1 VTRAVYWRITR
12 ALQWLLIAVAIFPVQ
27 TVHASDNPIITQP
40 TDFWFSYSE
49 TTQFTARTYDP
60 PGYPSDPHLWLYNS
74 DTGVLVAANDDY
86 YGLQSNID
94 ISLPAGNYRLRAGIC
109 CGNPDAWNTWNNT
122 WNVQYE
128 LSFNGNP
135 INTTTTTPETTTTWA
150 PTTTSTEPTTTTS
163 TTVPETTVPVTE
175 PPTTT
180 STVVETT
187 TTTTTAAPTVTSVI
201 QTTSTTVT
209 TVAPTVAPSTEAPI
223 ITTAPPVVIPP
234 PASTTSTTTTVVS
247 TSTSTSIPESTSPT
261 TTVPEEVN
269 DSTAVVDEL
278 VSSITELNSEE
289 IDQLIDT
296 IDIAELDTEVIGEL
310 LSNEVLV
317 ELTDAQTEALIS
329 SIAEADLT
337 DEQAEQIAL
346 TLSEAPDGVKEEF
359 ESQINVFGGQFD
371 SYVPTGS
378 NVSVGVR
385 RVIVAATA
393 VVFAMPTPTT
403 RVRK

>member
-1 VTRAVYWRITR
+1 MTRAVYWRITR
-12 ALQWLLIAVAIFPVQ
+12 ALQWLLLVIAIFPVSTAKAEAETY
-27 TVHASDNPIITQP
+27 TVTGANDLWFTYTEPSD
-40 TDFWFSYSE
+40 FKV
-49 TTQFTARTYDP
+49 RTYAQQYGID
-60 PGYPSDPHLWLYNS
+60 SMLWLYNS
-74 DTGVLVAANDDY
+74 DGVLLAQNDDY
-86 YGLQSNID
+86 FGLDSWLEVPVQPGS
-94 ISLPAGNYRLRAGIC
+94 YRLRTGVC
-109 CGNPDAWNTWNNT
+109 CGNPDAWYGTSYTLELNTAPTN
-122 WNVQYE
+122 
-128 LSFNGNP
+128 
-135 INTTTTTPETTTTWA
+135 TPETTTTW
-150 PTTTSTEPTTTTS
+150 PETTTSTEPTTTTS

-180 STVVETT
+180 STTTSTVVETT

-201 QTTSTTVT
+201 PVT
-209 TVAPTVAPSTEAPI
+209 PTVPVETTT
-223 ITTAPPVVIPP
+223 TTAPLPIAP
-234 PASTTSTTTTVVS
+234 PATPPTLPPTTSTTTTVVS
-247 TSTSTSIPESTSPT
+247 TSTSTSTPESTSPT

-359 ESQINVFGGQFD
+359 ESQINVFDGQFD